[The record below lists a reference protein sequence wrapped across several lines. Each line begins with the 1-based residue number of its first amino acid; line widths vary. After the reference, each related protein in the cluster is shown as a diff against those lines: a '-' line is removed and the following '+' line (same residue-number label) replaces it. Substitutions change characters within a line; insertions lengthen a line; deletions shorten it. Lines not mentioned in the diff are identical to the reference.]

1 MTFAARWAYSMGISR
16 SKKAR
21 SIWGIRVGV
30 SRPPSR
36 LRPIFTAS
44 AAERDTFLSRVL

>member
-1 MTFAARWAYSMGISR
+1 MGIRDFRKASSILGISR
-16 SKKAR
+16 
-21 SIWGIRVGV
+21 GV

-44 AAERDTFLSRVL
+44 AALMDTALSLVL